1 VKKSILG
8 AVALASLAVP
18 AISVAA
24 AAAPAPKFATDLIVP
39 NKSLGGLVLGSTPAA
54 ARKVFGAKD
63 CNSSGCTY
71 TGSGGVSAN
80 VIFATTKT
88 VKKPFVG
95 RISITGGLTGGS
107 AGPFGALKTAKGI
120 GIGSTAQQVK
130 AAYPHATGSVKLG
143 GFSIKGPGEHA
154 TGFTL
159 GSGKVTSITMESV
172 SFG

>member
-39 NKSLGGLVLGSTPAA
+39 NKSLGGLALGSTPAA
-54 ARKVFGAKD
+54 ARKIFGAKA
-63 CNSSGCTY
+63 CTSGSCSY
-71 TGSGGVSAN
+71 TGSDGVSASAL
-80 VIFATTKT
+80 FATTKAI
-88 VKKPFVG
+88 KKPFVG
-95 RISITGGLTGGS
+95 RIEISGSTTGGS
-107 AGPFGALKTAKGI
+107 TGPLGALKTAKGI
-120 GIGSTAQQVK
+120 GIGSTARQVK

-143 GFSIKGPGEHA
+143 GFSIKGPGEHS

-159 GSGKVTSITMESV
+159 GNGKVDAITMESV
-172 SFG
+172 EFG